1 MSIQVLENPIELFG
15 KWFEEGKASGLREP
29 TAVCLATAT
38 AAGEPSARMVLLKA
52 FDERG
57 FVFYT
62 NLGSQKGRELAE
74 NPQAALCFYWTPI
87 GKQIRVSGRV
97 EPVTPEEADAYF
109 ASRDRQSRIGAYAS
123 KQSQPLTG
131 YFELE
136 RRAAEYAIKFGFGTV
151 PRPEFW
157 SGYRV
162 IPHEI
167 EFWLEMPFRLHQRL
181 VYRREDASTWSTHWL
196 YP

>member
-1 MSIQVLENPIELFG
+1 MSIQVLENPIELFD
-15 KWFEEGKASGLREP
+15 KWFEEGKACGLREP

-38 AAGEPSARMVLLKA
+38 AGGEPSARMVLLKA
-52 FDERG
+52 FDDRG

-74 NPQAALCFYWTPI
+74 NPRAALCFYWTPI

-162 IPHEI
+162 IPDEI

-181 VYRREDASTWSTHWL
+181 VYRREGAATWSTDWL

>member
-1 MSIQVLENPIELFG
+1 MSMQVLENPIELFG
-15 KWFEEGKASGLREP
+15 NWFEEGKACGLREP

-52 FDERG
+52 FDDRG

-62 NLGSQKGRELAE
+62 NLGSPKARELSE
-74 NPQAALCFYWTPI
+74 NPRAALCFYWTPI
-87 GKQIRVSGRV
+87 GKQIRVTGRV

-131 YFELE
+131 YLELE
-136 RRAAEYAIKFGFGTV
+136 RRAAEYALKFGFGAV

-157 SGYRV
+157 SGFRV

-167 EFWLEMPFRLHQRL
+167 EFWLEKPFRLHERL
-181 VYRREDASTWSTHWL
+181 VYRREDGSKWTTQWL
-196 YP
+196 FP

>member
-1 MSIQVLENPIELFG
+1 M
-15 KWFEEGKASGLREP
+15 
-29 TAVCLATAT
+29 T
-38 AAGEPSARMVLLKA
+38 AA
-52 FDERG
+52 

-74 NPQAALCFYWTPI
+74 NPRAALCFYWTPI

-131 YFELE
+131 YFELGAA
-136 RRAAEYAIKFGFGTV
+136 RRRVRNQVWLWDRT
-151 PRPEFW
+151 RPEFW

-162 IPHEI
+162 IPDEI

-181 VYRREDASTWSTHWL
+181 VYRREDAATWSTHWL